1 MSMKY
6 AAIIGRK
13 KGFKRQV
20 TLTTTPRYLFLHVSK
35 YDTGLV
41 STHAVIHDC
50 TCTIQMVPLVRTKTI
65 MMIAGVLVWAGD
77 SPQKL

>member
-6 AAIIGRK
+6 VAIIGRK
-13 KGFKRQV
+13 KGFRQV

-50 TCTIQMVPLVRTKTI
+50 TCTIQMVPLVRTKMI
-65 MMIAGVLVWAGD
+65 MMIAGVLVH
-77 SPQKL
+77 